1 MRYFDHDTRASD
13 DDAIL
18 ALRLEHGGAAVDC
31 YWTLLEK
38 MYRDEAP
45 LNLFGSN
52 METNMETKSVLHRLC
67 IDENTLKTYVSTMVQ
82 LGLFEGD
89 VENLISRRAMQNI
102 EAYHARQETARQNG
116 KKGGRKPTRK
126 PKANQVGLKAITNA
140 ETNSQ
145 PRSLQEKKRKDIGS
159 NYKLEPIS
167 IDAVSGADAD
177 KPAPLTAHCML
188 CESEL
193 TKTGMKDPEYW
204 FCDSCKSFFP
214 KLKVSA

>member
-38 MYRDEAP
+38 IYRDEAP
-45 LNLFGSN
+45 LNLFGSSG
-52 METNMETKSVLHRLC
+52 ETNMETKSVTHRLC
-67 IDENTLKTYVSTMVQ
+67 IDEKTLKTYVSTMLQ
-82 LGLFEGD
+82 LGLFERD

-102 EAYHARQETARQNG
+102 EAYHAKQETARQNG

-126 PKANQVGLKAITNA
+126 PKANQVGSSEK
-140 ETNSQ
+140 TNSQ
-145 PRSLQEKKRKDIGS
+145 PRPLQEKKRKDIGS

-193 TKTGMKDPEYW
+193 TKTGMEDPEYW
-204 FCDSCKSFFP
+204 FCDECRTFFP